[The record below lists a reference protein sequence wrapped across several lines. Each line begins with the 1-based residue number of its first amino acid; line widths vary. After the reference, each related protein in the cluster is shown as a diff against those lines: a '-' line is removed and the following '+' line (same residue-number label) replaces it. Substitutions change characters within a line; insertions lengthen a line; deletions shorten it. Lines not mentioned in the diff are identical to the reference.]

1 MPGKPASGE
10 PGGRDVRGF
19 EGVEWT
25 PVSPKL
31 IPAHVLVTL
40 ITTGVILLVTLV
52 PLVLRLTD
60 VWSGYPLWLAWAV
73 PAGVLVVGLVDLL
86 LIPRRVRAMG
96 YVEREDD
103 FLFKSGLFF
112 RRVLAVPYGRLQYLD
127 VKEGPVQR
135 HFGIRS
141 LELQTASAAT
151 DATVEGI
158 PVEDSERLRDALM
171 ARGQARLAGL

>member
-1 MPGKPASGE
+1 MPE
-10 PGGRDVRGF
+10 RNDRDVRGF
-19 EGVEWT
+19 EDVEWT

-31 IPAHVLVTL
+31 ISAHYVVTAITVGIVTAALAVPL
-40 ITTGVILLVTLV
+40 ILLLTGVW
-52 PLVLRLTD
+52 P
-60 VWSGYPLWLAWAV
+60 GYPAWLAWAL
-73 PAGVLVVGLVDLL
+73 PAVMLVWGVVEMI

-96 YVEREDD
+96 YAEREDD
-103 FLFKSGLFF
+103 FLFKSGLWF

-135 HFGIRS
+135 RYGIRS
-141 LELQTASAAT
+141 LELQTASASTNAT
-151 DATVEGI
+151 IEGI

>member
-1 MPGKPASGE
+1 MPTPRAL
-10 PGGRDVRGF
+10 DL

-25 PVSPKL
+25 PVSPRLVQAKYVGEV
-31 IPAHVLVTL
+31 IGTVVTAAVLA
-40 ITTGVILLVTLV
+40 I
-52 PLVLRLTD
+52 PLVLMLTG
-60 VWSGYPLWLAWAV
+60 VWPGYPAWLAWGL
-73 PAGVLVVGLVDLL
+73 PIVVVVWGLVDMI

-96 YVEREDD
+96 YAEREDD
-103 FLFKSGLFF
+103 FLFKSGLWF

-141 LELQTASAAT
+141 LELQTASASTNAT
-151 DATVEGI
+151 IEGI
-158 PVEDSERLRDALM
+158 PAEDSERLRDQLM

>member
-1 MPGKPASGE
+1 MPE
-10 PGGRDVRGF
+10 RTTRDVRGF
-19 EGVEWT
+19 EDVDWT

-31 IPAHVLVTL
+31 VPAHLMVTILTAGIVTVLL
-40 ITTGVILLVTLV
+40 AV
-52 PLVLRLTD
+52 PLVLMLVG
-60 VWSGYPLWLAWAV
+60 VWPDYPAWLAWAL
-73 PAGVLVVGLVDLL
+73 PAVMLGWGLVEMI

-96 YVEREDD
+96 YAERDDD
-103 FLFKSGLFF
+103 FLFKSGLWF

-135 HFGIRS
+135 RFGIRS
-141 LELQTASAAT
+141 LELQTASASTNAT
-151 DATVEGI
+151 IEGI

>member
-1 MPGKPASGE
+1 MPERKA
-10 PGGRDVRGF
+10 RDVRGL
-19 EGVEWT
+19 EDVEWT

-31 IPAHVLVTL
+31 VSAHYVVTV
-40 ITTGVILLVTLV
+40 ITVGIVTAALAV
-52 PLVLRLTD
+52 PLVLMLTG
-60 VWSGYPLWLAWAV
+60 VWPAYPAWLAWMLPAV
-73 PAGVLVVGLVDLL
+73 MLVWGLVEMI

-96 YVEREDD
+96 YAERGDD
-103 FLFKSGLFF
+103 FLFKSGLWF

-135 HFGIRS
+135 RFGIRS
-141 LELQTASAAT
+141 LELQTASASTNAT
-151 DATVEGI
+151 IEGI